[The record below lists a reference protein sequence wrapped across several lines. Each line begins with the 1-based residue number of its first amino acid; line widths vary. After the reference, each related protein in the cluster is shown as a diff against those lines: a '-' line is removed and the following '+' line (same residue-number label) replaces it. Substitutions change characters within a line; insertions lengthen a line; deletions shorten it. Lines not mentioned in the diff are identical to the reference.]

1 MKNRNYFVA
10 IATILALSPEVNA
23 TELSDQLASRTRY
36 YPSATDSYYSY
47 YKYAPTYSGYYTSNS
62 RNGYSSWYYP
72 GSNTGVTTRTV
83 STTVNGITVTKVY
96 TTSNGRTTVRTTYTP
111 VVDKPIVNK
120 PTPIANKPVVDTPT
134 QPVIDAN
141 PIMDPPV
148 QPIVDNKPIT
158 DTQPNPITDNKPVIE
173 SPIYDTRPV
182 IIRPTTPVNLHP
194 EPVAVGVP
202 NVGIRWNDRSR
213 GYNIDDPNNKQNVKL
228 TGEGVKVGILDS
240 GFKNYLMQDDIL
252 KKFGN
257 RAVIIETGRTA
268 PASATHGIEVAE
280 MVGGGNSRNG
290 VASKSTL
297 LLADI
302 TKITNAGTGLS
313 ATAPI
318 YYDLWSRGARIFN
331 QSYGIPKPLTYFN
344 NNRNSHY
351 YYLHQF
357 DSNVLQFYKDKV
369 KEGGLFVWAA
379 GNNRGDLD
387 PSLQAGLPH
396 YEADLEKGW
405 ISVVAVAT
413 RTNQG
418 LGNFEWSNLLPYS
431 QAGVAKNWT
440 VTAMGDYIFNLG
452 GRNIIASGSSF
463 AAPAV
468 TGTAALVKQK
478 YPWMDGNLIKQSI
491 LSTAT
496 DIGAPG
502 VDDVYGW
509 GLLNIEKATNGPARF
524 DKRLA
529 LADNVTVN
537 IPNGSYEFSNNIN
550 GDAGLVKNGQGEL
563 ILSGASTFEGDT
575 TLNEGAVTINGKK
588 YVSKVNVS
596 PSGTL
601 VVNNTTLENGVNN
614 EGTVVNQG
622 YSTIK
627 RAYVASAQSTL
638 VSDLGSNLNV
648 KGEVDLNGSTLS
660 LAAVKEG
667 KAQYVTQKGLSMSA
681 ITSDSAIKGN
691 FAAIETSGLLTAT
704 AEKTNENEVKATVS
718 RKNVADYVNENTS
731 GDAMWKNVATALESS
746 FSALDNQIEGNNGST
761 NATNDEFAQ
770 QAATLQNSI
779 ANINTQSVVL
789 DSLSGQIYASAQ
801 ALTFENSET
810 VNKDLSNRLVMLGTL
825 DNVGETAGVWVT
837 GIYGNGTLKEIGF
850 GEGKTNTYA
859 GQIGFDKPVTDH
871 VILGAALNYSKAKVN
886 FDRYGGSSKAD
897 GIGASLYARIGNKH
911 KTPWYLQG
919 RAGYGSVDSDVERHI
934 ILADNNASTA
944 KINHRDR
951 VFSAYVESGYDFKQ
965 GRFALTPFVGF
976 SHDVVRRG
984 AFSEQNSQFGLTA
997 DKVTYK
1003 QTSGLIG
1010 LRTSLE
1016 VNLAGMKTTFQGYVN
1031 HQKAFN
1037 REDLSFK
1044 ASYTGLQDAKF
1055 DVKGIGLAKHK
1066 TWVGIGAL
1074 AEVNKNASL
1083 YVNYDLKLAK
1093 NSGHNNVVT
1102 AGIRINF

>member
-1 MKNRNYFVA
+1 M
-10 IATILALSPEVNA
+10 
-23 TELSDQLASRTRY
+23 
-36 YPSATDSYYSY
+36 
-47 YKYAPTYSGYYTSNS
+47 
-62 RNGYSSWYYP
+62 
-72 GSNTGVTTRTV
+72 
-83 STTVNGITVTKVY
+83 
-96 TTSNGRTTVRTTYTP
+96 
-111 VVDKPIVNK
+111 
-120 PTPIANKPVVDTPT
+120 
-134 QPVIDAN
+134 
-141 PIMDPPV
+141 
-148 QPIVDNKPIT
+148 
-158 DTQPNPITDNKPVIE
+158 
-173 SPIYDTRPV
+173 
-182 IIRPTTPVNLHP
+182 
-194 EPVAVGVP
+194 
-202 NVGIRWNDRSR
+202 
-213 GYNIDDPNNKQNVKL
+213 
-228 TGEGVKVGILDS
+228 
-240 GFKNYLMQDDIL
+240 
-252 KKFGN
+252 
-257 RAVIIETGRTA
+257 
-268 PASATHGIEVAE
+268 
-280 MVGGGNSRNG
+280 
-290 VASKSTL
+290 
-297 LLADI
+297 
-302 TKITNAGTGLS
+302 
-313 ATAPI
+313 
-318 YYDLWSRGARIFN
+318 
-331 QSYGIPKPLTYFN
+331 
-344 NNRNSHY
+344 
-351 YYLHQF
+351 
-357 DSNVLQFYKDKV
+357 
-369 KEGGLFVWAA
+369 
-379 GNNRGDLD
+379 
-387 PSLQAGLPH
+387 
-396 YEADLEKGW
+396 
-405 ISVVAVAT
+405 
-413 RTNQG
+413 
-418 LGNFEWSNLLPYS
+418 GNFEWSNLLPYS

-524 DKRLA
+524 GKRLA

-718 RKNVADYVNENTS
+718 RKNVA
-731 GDAMWKNVATALESS
+731 TALESS

-825 DNVGETAGVWVT
+825 DNVGETAGV
-837 GIYGNGTLKEIGF
+837 
-850 GEGKTNTYA
+850 
-859 GQIGFDKPVTDH
+859 
-871 VILGAALNYSKAKVN
+871 
-886 FDRYGGSSKAD
+886 
-897 GIGASLYARIGNKH
+897 
-911 KTPWYLQG
+911 
-919 RAGYGSVDSDVERHI
+919 
-934 ILADNNASTA
+934 
-944 KINHRDR
+944 
-951 VFSAYVESGYDFKQ
+951 
-965 GRFALTPFVGF
+965 
-976 SHDVVRRG
+976 
-984 AFSEQNSQFGLTA
+984 
-997 DKVTYK
+997 
-1003 QTSGLIG
+1003 
-1010 LRTSLE
+1010 
-1016 VNLAGMKTTFQGYVN
+1016 
-1031 HQKAFN
+1031 
-1037 REDLSFK
+1037 
-1044 ASYTGLQDAKF
+1044 
-1055 DVKGIGLAKHK
+1055 
-1066 TWVGIGAL
+1066 
-1074 AEVNKNASL
+1074 
-1083 YVNYDLKLAK
+1083 
-1093 NSGHNNVVT
+1093 
-1102 AGIRINF
+1102 

>member
-1 MKNRNYFVA
+1 
-10 IATILALSPEVNA
+10 
-23 TELSDQLASRTRY
+23 
-36 YPSATDSYYSY
+36 
-47 YKYAPTYSGYYTSNS
+47 
-62 RNGYSSWYYP
+62 
-72 GSNTGVTTRTV
+72 
-83 STTVNGITVTKVY
+83 
-96 TTSNGRTTVRTTYTP
+96 
-111 VVDKPIVNK
+111 
-120 PTPIANKPVVDTPT
+120 
-134 QPVIDAN
+134 
-141 PIMDPPV
+141 
-148 QPIVDNKPIT
+148 
-158 DTQPNPITDNKPVIE
+158 
-173 SPIYDTRPV
+173 
-182 IIRPTTPVNLHP
+182 
-194 EPVAVGVP
+194 
-202 NVGIRWNDRSR
+202 
-213 GYNIDDPNNKQNVKL
+213 
-228 TGEGVKVGILDS
+228 
-240 GFKNYLMQDDIL
+240 
-252 KKFGN
+252 
-257 RAVIIETGRTA
+257 
-268 PASATHGIEVAE
+268 
-280 MVGGGNSRNG
+280 
-290 VASKSTL
+290 
-297 LLADI
+297 
-302 TKITNAGTGLS
+302 
-313 ATAPI
+313 
-318 YYDLWSRGARIFN
+318 
-331 QSYGIPKPLTYFN
+331 
-344 NNRNSHY
+344 
-351 YYLHQF
+351 
-357 DSNVLQFYKDKV
+357 
-369 KEGGLFVWAA
+369 
-379 GNNRGDLD
+379 
-387 PSLQAGLPH
+387 
-396 YEADLEKGW
+396 
-405 ISVVAVAT
+405 
-413 RTNQG
+413 
-418 LGNFEWSNLLPYS
+418 
-431 QAGVAKNWT
+431 
-440 VTAMGDYIFNLG
+440 
-452 GRNIIASGSSF
+452 
-463 AAPAV
+463 
-468 TGTAALVKQK
+468 
-478 YPWMDGNLIKQSI
+478 
-491 LSTAT
+491 
-496 DIGAPG
+496 
-502 VDDVYGW
+502 
-509 GLLNIEKATNGPARF
+509 
-524 DKRLA
+524 
-529 LADNVTVN
+529 
-537 IPNGSYEFSNNIN
+537 
-550 GDAGLVKNGQGEL
+550 
-563 ILSGASTFEGDT
+563 
-575 TLNEGAVTINGKK
+575 
-588 YVSKVNVS
+588 
-596 PSGTL
+596 
-601 VVNNTTLENGVNN
+601 
-614 EGTVVNQG
+614 
-622 YSTIK
+622 
-627 RAYVASAQSTL
+627 
-638 VSDLGSNLNV
+638 
-648 KGEVDLNGSTLS
+648 
-660 LAAVKEG
+660 
-667 KAQYVTQKGLSMSA
+667 
-681 ITSDSAIKGN
+681 
-691 FAAIETSGLLTAT
+691 
-704 AEKTNENEVKATVS
+704 
-718 RKNVADYVNENTS
+718 
-731 GDAMWKNVATALESS
+731 MWKNVATALESS

-1093 NSGHNNVVT
+1093 IVVT
-1102 AGIRINF
+1102 TTL

>member
-1 MKNRNYFVA
+1 MYLLEGNQKVKNRNYFVA

-47 YKYAPTYSGYYTSNS
+47 YKYAPIYSGYYTSNS

-72 GSNTGVTTRTV
+72 GSNAGVTTRTV

-96 TTSNGRTTVRTTYTP
+96 TTHNGRTTVRTTYAP
-111 VVDKPIVNK
+111 AVNKPIVNK

-173 SPIYDTRPV
+173 SPIDDTRPV

-302 TKITNAGTGLS
+302 TKTTNAGTGLS

-318 YYDLWSRGARIFN
+318 YYDLWNRGARIFN

-344 NNRNSHY
+344 NNRNSSY

-357 DSNVLQFYKDKV
+357 DGNVLQFYKDKV

-638 VSDLGSNLNV
+638 VSDLGSN
-648 KGEVDLNGSTLS
+648 
-660 LAAVKEG
+660 
-667 KAQYVTQKGLSMSA
+667 
-681 ITSDSAIKGN
+681 
-691 FAAIETSGLLTAT
+691 
-704 AEKTNENEVKATVS
+704 
-718 RKNVADYVNENTS
+718 
-731 GDAMWKNVATALESS
+731 
-746 FSALDNQIEGNNGST
+746 
-761 NATNDEFAQ
+761 
-770 QAATLQNSI
+770 
-779 ANINTQSVVL
+779 
-789 DSLSGQIYASAQ
+789 
-801 ALTFENSET
+801 
-810 VNKDLSNRLVMLGTL
+810 
-825 DNVGETAGVWVT
+825 
-837 GIYGNGTLKEIGF
+837 
-850 GEGKTNTYA
+850 
-859 GQIGFDKPVTDH
+859 
-871 VILGAALNYSKAKVN
+871 
-886 FDRYGGSSKAD
+886 
-897 GIGASLYARIGNKH
+897 
-911 KTPWYLQG
+911 
-919 RAGYGSVDSDVERHI
+919 VE
-934 ILADNNASTA
+934 D
-944 KINHRDR
+944 
-951 VFSAYVESGYDFKQ
+951 
-965 GRFALTPFVGF
+965 
-976 SHDVVRRG
+976 
-984 AFSEQNSQFGLTA
+984 
-997 DKVTYK
+997 
-1003 QTSGLIG
+1003 QT
-1010 LRTSLE
+1010 
-1016 VNLAGMKTTFQGYVN
+1016 
-1031 HQKAFN
+1031 
-1037 REDLSFK
+1037 
-1044 ASYTGLQDAKF
+1044 
-1055 DVKGIGLAKHK
+1055 
-1066 TWVGIGAL
+1066 
-1074 AEVNKNASL
+1074 
-1083 YVNYDLKLAK
+1083 
-1093 NSGHNNVVT
+1093 
-1102 AGIRINF
+1102 